1 MNNVKKQFSIRD
13 LENLSGIKAHTIRI
27 WEKRYN
33 LLSPERT
40 DTNIRT
46 YSLSSL
52 QKLLNVTL
60 LYNNGHKISKIAKIS
75 DHDIPYV
82 VREIV
87 AKHSHKSQAI
97 NAFKLAMVNFD
108 QTMFFNT
115 YNALLSENS
124 FREIFKET
132 FVPLL
137 NELGLLWQTDTI
149 SPAHEHFITSL
160 IKQKILLNTE
170 KLQHLE
176 PTKKDKVFVAFLP
189 ENEIHDIGLLY
200 VNYEIILKGYKC
212 IYLGPIIPMENLEDV
227 LKYFDDIYF
236 VSYFTVFPEKDQI
249 NKYLEDFS
257 VLVSN
262 YNNPN
267 FWILGRQTQFID
279 EKTKPNFCRTFH
291 SIDKLVSNL

>member
-46 YSLSSL
+46 YSLASL

-82 VREIV
+82 VREIA

-115 YNALLSENS
+115 YNALLGENS

-149 SPAHEHFITSL
+149 SPAHEHFISSL

-200 VNYEIILKGYKC
+200 INYEIILKGYKC
-212 IYLGPIIPMENLEDV
+212 IYLGPTIPMENLEDV

-236 VSYFTVFPEKDQI
+236 VSYFTVFPEKDRI

-257 VLVSN
+257 EMVSK

-267 FWILGRQTQFID
+267 FWILGRQTDFID
-279 EKTKPNFCRTFH
+279 EKIKPNYCRTFN
-291 SIDKLVSNL
+291 SIDNLVSNL

>member
-46 YSLSSL
+46 YSLASL
-52 QKLLNVTL
+52 QKLLNITL

-75 DHDIPYV
+75 DKKIPYV
-82 VREIV
+82 VREIIT
-87 AKHSHKSQAI
+87 KNSHKSQSL

-124 FREIFKET
+124 FKGIFKQT
-132 FVPLL
+132 FIPLL

-149 SPAHEHFITSL
+149 SAAHEHFMTSL

-170 KLQHLE
+170 KLQHLK
-176 PTKKDKVFVAFLP
+176 PTKTDKVFVAFLP

-200 VNYEIILKGYKC
+200 LNYEILLKGYKC
-212 IYLGPIIPMENLEDV
+212 IYLGPTIPMENLVDV
-227 LKYFDDIYF
+227 MKYFDNIYF
-236 VSYFTVFPEKDQI
+236 VSYFTVTPAKDKV
-249 NKYLEDFS
+249 NKYLEDFKN
-257 VLVSN
+257 LVKE

-267 FWILGRQTQFID
+267 LWLLGRQTQYINEATLPQFC
-279 EKTKPNFCRTFH
+279 KTFS
-291 SIDKLVSNL
+291 SIESLVSKL